1 MSCSVWKC
9 CSDTVSRTCI
19 TANVTITD
27 SPGSRFITKRPLYNT
42 ELNTCKMRGKPV
54 AERVVWLHHL
64 YYWVRAQARE
74 KNHFHP
80 LQSSALGSP
89 AKSLCFLLSTAG
101 RKSPRSVVLVGV
113 HGLCPW
119 DASKGAH
126 PAEAAHPC
134 LLCVISEAPVKAPC
148 SFESIQALSTPHHDS
163 TQTPLKI
170 CSRERYLLL
179 SLQSAFKKTAPPER
193 KGQSCANGKLSVG
206 TVLRFC
212 KELQNPEGSRL
223 TYLTIWTR
231 WCLTFCW
238 ILRIWHNLQ
247 KKAHSKFSNKR

>member
-1 MSCSVWKC
+1 MWPSL
-9 CSDTVSRTCI
+9 
-19 TANVTITD
+19 TALPPD
-27 SPGSRFITKRPLYNT
+27 LSPRGLCLYNT

-74 KNHFHP
+74 KKSLP
-80 LQSSALGSP
+80 PSSMVSTWVTSKDFVFYCQLLEGSP
-89 AKSLCFLLSTAG
+89 PGLWY
-101 RKSPRSVVLVGV
+101 LVEM

-134 LLCVISEAPVKAPC
+134 LLCVISEAHVKAPC

-170 CSRERYLLL
+170 CSKERYLLL
-179 SLQSAFKKTAPPER
+179 SLQSTFKKTKISWKKRP
-193 KGQSCANGKLSVG
+193 
-206 TVLRFC
+206 VLC
-212 KELQNPEGSRL
+212 
-223 TYLTIWTR
+223 
-231 WCLTFCW
+231 
-238 ILRIWHNLQ
+238 
-247 KKAHSKFSNKR
+247 

>member
-27 SPGSRFITKRPLYNT
+27 SPGSRFVTKRPLYNT

-80 LQSSALGSP
+80 PQSSALGSP
-89 AKSLCFLLSTAG
+89 AKSLCFTVNCWKEVPQVCGIGGSAWSLPMRCLKRS
-101 RKSPRSVVLVGV
+101 SPCRG
-113 HGLCPW
+113 CP
-119 DASKGAH
+119 SL
-126 PAEAAHPC
+126 P
-134 LLCVISEAPVKAPC
+134 LCVISEASVKAPC